1 MITLVEKLD
10 DSPMSNF
17 LDLIGF
23 IPSFL
28 NERDERSA
36 KEQIDLNYNHGGG
49 WQKFDGFSIV
59 KDDPMTI
66 AYPGDPELQAIARMT
81 LHNETIYIFPFAW
94 VMIMQDDGTW
104 EIARI
109 D

>member
-1 MITLVEKLD
+1 MITLIEKLD
-10 DSPMSNF
+10 DSPMGSF

-28 NERDERSA
+28 NERDQRPA
-36 KEQIDLNYNHGGG
+36 KEQINANYAHGGG
-49 WQKFDGFSIV
+49 WNGFEGFSIV
-59 KDDPMTI
+59 SDDPMTI
-66 AYPGDPELQAIARMT
+66 VYPGDPELQAIARMT
-81 LHNETIYIFPFAW
+81 LHNETIYIFPDAW
-94 VMIMQDDGTW
+94 VMIMQEDGTW